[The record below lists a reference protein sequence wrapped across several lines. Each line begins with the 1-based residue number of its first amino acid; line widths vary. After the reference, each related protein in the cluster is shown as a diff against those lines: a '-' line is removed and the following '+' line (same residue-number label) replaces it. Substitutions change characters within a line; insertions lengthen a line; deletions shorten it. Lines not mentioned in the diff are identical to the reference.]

1 MLFGRT
7 TEVGA
12 LLLFFA
18 EWAISLALGSGVVK
32 AKDLR
37 RLHGLKRHAP
47 SARLVNFQVSLTQ
60 EDYDRLPEK
69 EDGTMYLIRS
79 KN

>member
-1 MLFGRT
+1 M
-7 TEVGA
+7 GA

-18 EWAISLALGSGVVK
+18 EWVISHALGSGVVK

-37 RLHGLKRHAP
+37 RLHGIKRHAP

-79 KN
+79 STKNPG